1 MTSITPLTR
10 LVSINCGRYYT
21 DETGN
26 LYYGGSGMP
35 TIRYS
40 CEVKYENG
48 KVRPKGECANCC
60 VDVTEEEYIKLV
72 QGISEGKTLPDIS
85 GIDEVLN
92 RMRDNVIRSDSFMN
106 LNGTYRDQ
114 ALKTPRKI
122 ESVEVFLDKQF
133 IGHIRSLSDPVGEMT
148 RPEQIMTV
156 YRSDGS
162 SVEIRYR
169 RGEVEYRDSRKKGT
183 IAVMTVDSFLS
194 RFAN

>member
-1 MTSITPLTR
+1 
-10 LVSINCGRYYT
+10 
-21 DETGN
+21 
-26 LYYGGSGMP
+26 MP

-148 RPEQIMTV
+148 HPEQIMTV

>member
-1 MTSITPLTR
+1 
-10 LVSINCGRYYT
+10 
-21 DETGN
+21 
-26 LYYGGSGMP
+26 MP

-169 RGEVEYRDSRKKGT
+169 RGEVEYGT
-183 IAVMTVDSFLS
+183 PERMAQLPS
-194 RFAN
+194 

>member
-1 MTSITPLTR
+1 MAS
-10 LVSINCGRYYT
+10 
-21 DETGN
+21 
-26 LYYGGSGMP
+26 
-35 TIRYS
+35 
-40 CEVKYENG
+40 
-48 KVRPKGECANCC
+48 
-60 VDVTEEEYIKLV
+60 
-72 QGISEGKTLPDIS
+72 
-85 GIDEVLN
+85 N
-92 RMRDNVIRSDSFMN
+92 RMEK
-106 LNGTYRDQ
+106 LNGTYWDQ

-122 ESVEVFLDKQF
+122 ESVEIFLDKQF